1 MIAVGHNSLSQLDV
15 TDGHAA
21 LNATSSSSDS
31 DEVLIARLLVS
42 IGVGRQSGRHSQRI
56 RMTKDGGND
65 GGVDADRPIVGAVK
79 SVEIDVATGGI
90 MHCDQ

>member
-21 LNATSSSSDS
+21 LNATSSSSES
-31 DEVLIARLLVS
+31 DEVLIARLMVS
-42 IGVGRQSGRHSQRI
+42 IGSGQRV

-65 GGVDADRPIVGAVK
+65 GGIDADRPVVGTVK
-79 SVEIDVATGGI
+79 SVEIDIATGGI
-90 MHCDQ
+90 LNGDT